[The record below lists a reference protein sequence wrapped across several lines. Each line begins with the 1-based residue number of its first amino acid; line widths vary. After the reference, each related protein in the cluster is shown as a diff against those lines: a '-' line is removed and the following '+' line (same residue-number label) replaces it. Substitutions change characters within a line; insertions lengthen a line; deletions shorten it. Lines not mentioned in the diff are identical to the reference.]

1 MGEDGSDGRKRPA
14 QTSQPT
20 ETKNVSADF
29 FLTPPQLLSITTLDT
44 GSGRGTHARHKM
56 PDWIFFN
63 GVGPTATG
71 ESTSEPKMP
80 DWVFFNGVGTKAPPR
95 ESGEKRVAQQA
106 LGSSEQ
112 EAPKRAKKK
121 KELPVAFE
129 ETLGDQSETLQRY
142 QSPLGDLGVP
152 HPTPLCTP
160 ATLEYTK
167 PPVVTKEEAMHL
179 IGHDLLNMQAL
190 SDAQVHALAL
200 AIHASRHGHAFLVG
214 DATGVGKGRTSMGFI
229 AAHWLASNVRRALV
243 VSAGNLAM
251 DVLRDFNAL
260 NVSTL
265 FPGAEF
271 IDASKSLPT
280 ELPEQCVIFTT
291 YTQVRAKSPGIYA
304 QALSRGGEYGPLVL
318 DEVHR
323 GAINKNATTFLA
335 VQSLLEKTANCP
347 LLALSATYAS
357 NLEGIRLL
365 APRLGLVGNHQAFR
379 NFDELKKYFKRHNE
393 TGLEILTGTLAK
405 KGLFIA
411 RSISYHGTTVGHVA
425 CTMSPA
431 HLSLYKMASV
441 FFKQLYATGLFTGKK
456 NHSIFCG
463 DQLRFFKSL
472 TLYTKID
479 DVISATH
486 TELALG
492 RQVVITVLGTDEAAL
507 HSTSAEEIEKQ
518 GGVSALGRILV
529 RLLDRAYHLDAEGE
543 HARTLSALR
552 SRASLMRLPLCGA
565 IDLLKHRLAESGIVE
580 LTGRCS
586 QLVFD
591 ETTRSWKEQKLD
603 KDLDKSRSRFQA
615 GESKVAIL
623 SGAVSTGISLHDV
636 GDASGAS
643 RPRTM
648 ILYEI
653 PWSASQT
660 LQMLGRV
667 HRSGQRSSPKFLTTS
682 VTTCEKRF
690 SAAVSHRLKQLGA
703 LTSCDQRCTGGVQIP
718 LDGEDV
724 LSAAGNRA
732 VEDFGGELDFP
743 VSNGKQFLNYSLS
756 LAPDKAEHLLK
767 RYFAVVEQEKMRDIS
782 QGKIPAPRATLREG
796 DDRVIVTADMTTQG
810 GVRLLTLDLNN
821 NVSYEQICETRETLI
836 AAGASKVKFVVS
848 VAVNF
853 SGLAL
858 AHYRDN
864 IKAVRVHFVDGR
876 VASIDPSKLNAYTL
890 TDIETVWT
898 NAYNKSSTQILHLA
912 AIPCFEVMKALHDPP
927 RVYRLT
933 LKSGECTLAVAI
945 DQTMHDTMT

>member
-1 MGEDGSDGRKRPA
+1 MKRPA
-14 QTSQPT
+14 Q
-20 ETKNVSADF
+20 EAF
-29 FLTPPQLLSITTLDT
+29 
-44 GSGRGTHARHKM
+44 
-56 PDWIFFN
+56 
-63 GVGPTATG
+63 GP
-71 ESTSEPKMP
+71 
-80 DWVFFNGVGTKAPPR
+80 V
-95 ESGEKRVAQQA
+95 
-106 LGSSEQ
+106 EQ
-112 EAPKRAKKK
+112 EIPKKK
-121 KELPVAFE
+121 SATKKALPVAFE
-129 ETLGDQSETLQRY
+129 ETLDDPSETLERY
-142 QSPLGDLGVP
+142 QSPWEGIGVS
-152 HPTPLCTP
+152 HPTSLCTP

-167 PPVVTKEEAMHL
+167 PPVVTKVEATRL
-179 IGHDLLNMQAL
+179 IGHELLNMQAL

-200 AIHASRHGHAFLVG
+200 AIRASRDGHAFLVG
-214 DATGVGKGRTSMGFI
+214 DATGVGKGRISMGFI

-260 NVSTL
+260 NISTL
-265 FPGAEF
+265 FPGAVF
-271 IDASKSLPT
+271 IDASKCLPT
-280 ELPEQCVIFTT
+280 KLPEQCIIFTT
-291 YTQVRAKSPGIYA
+291 YTQVRAKNPGIYA

-335 VQSLLEKTANCP
+335 MQSLLEKAADCP
-347 LLALSATYAS
+347 LLALSATYAP

-365 APRLGLVGNHQAFR
+365 APRLRLVGNHQAFR

-411 RSISYHGTTVGHVA
+411 RSISYHGTTAGHVA

-441 FFKQLYATGLFTGKK
+441 FFKQLYATGLFTGK

-463 DQLRFFKSL
+463 EQLRFFKSL
-472 TLYTKID
+472 TLIAKLD

-507 HSTSAEEIEKQ
+507 NSTSAEDIAKQ

-529 RLLDRAYHLDAEGE
+529 RLLDRAYHLDAEGG
-543 HARTLSALR
+543 HARTLSVLR
-552 SRASLMRLPLCGA
+552 SRASLMSLPLCGA
-565 IDLLKHRLAESGIVE
+565 IDLLKHRLVESGVVE

-591 ETTRSWKEQKLD
+591 VTTRSWKEQKLD

-636 GDASGAS
+636 GDAGGAS

-667 HRSGQRSSPKFLTTS
+667 HRSGQRSFPKFLTTS

-703 LTSCDQRCTGGVQIP
+703 LTSCDQRYTGGVQIP

-724 LSAAGNRA
+724 FSAAGDRA
-732 VEDFGGELDFP
+732 VEDFREELDFP

-756 LAPDKAEHLLK
+756 LAPDKAEHLLE

-782 QGKIPAPRATLREG
+782 QGKIPAPRATLQE
-796 DDRVIVTADMTTQG
+796 DDHRVTVIADMTTEG
-810 GVRLLTLDLNN
+810 GIRLLTLDLNN
-821 NVSYEQICETRETLI
+821 NVSYEQICQTRDTLVE
-836 AAGASKVKFVVS
+836 AGASKVKFVLS
-848 VAVNF
+848 IAVNF

-864 IKAVRVHFVDGR
+864 IKAVRVHLVDGR
-876 VASIDPSKLNAYTL
+876 VASIDPSRLSAYESVDITTAW
-890 TDIETVWT
+890 TD
-898 NAYNKSSTQILHLA
+898 AYRKSSTQMLHLA
-912 AIPCFEVMKALHDPP
+912 AIPCFEVMKALQTPP
-927 RVYRLT
+927 RVYRLK
-933 LKSGECTLAVAI
+933 LKSGECILAIAI
-945 DQTMHDTMT
+945 DKKMHDKVKTVTEPSLSP